1 MVFQDILTIS
11 QINYISR
18 LQNSPMV
25 RRTVRNFLS
34 ACGKDYTNELTRK
47 EASDL
52 ISLLLHVKTT

>member
-1 MVFQDILTIS
+1 MVFQDVLTPS

-25 RRTVRNFLS
+25 RMAVRNFLS

-52 ISLLLHVKTT
+52 ISLLLHVKSA

>member
-1 MVFQDILTIS
+1 MAFQDVLTTS

-25 RRTVRNFLS
+25 MRTVRNFIS
-34 ACGKDYTNELTRK
+34 ACGKDFTNELTRR

-52 ISLLLHVKTT
+52 ISLLLQVKTN

>member
-1 MVFQDILTIS
+1 MAFQDVLTSS

-25 RRTVRNFLS
+25 RRTVRNFLN
-34 ACGKDYTNELTRK
+34 ACGKGFTNELTRK

-52 ISLLLHVKTT
+52 IALLLHVKTA